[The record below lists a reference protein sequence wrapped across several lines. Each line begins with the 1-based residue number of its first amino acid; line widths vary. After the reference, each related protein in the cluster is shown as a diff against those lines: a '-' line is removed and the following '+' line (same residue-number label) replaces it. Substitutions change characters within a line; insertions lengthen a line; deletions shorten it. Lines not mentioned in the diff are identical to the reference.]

1 MGVVIDTGVFIRWE
15 REGGIIEF
23 SRWSSLGEP
32 CISVITESELKVGIH
47 RANTR
52 ERRERRSLFVQTVLS
67 NVVVLP
73 IDSRVTDNQCCGIPS
88 RAKFASHSVP
98 KRYFQI
104 GPPDSRWSDLSWL
117 DEPSQET
124 PWLAPERYASVDRQ
138 SWVPLAELAEGETL
152 QGLDGLATVL
162 SVNLSR
168 VTQPVYNIEV
178 HGEHVYQVGKLGLVV
193 HNTRPGDILQTGD
206 RTIHKSTA
214 RTLNDFLEV
223 SLHSREWGR
232 SLEKL
237 KKF

>member
-104 GPPDSRWSDLSWL
+104 GPPDSRWSDLS
-117 DEPSQET
+117 
-124 PWLAPERYASVDRQ
+124 
-138 SWVPLAELAEGETL
+138 
-152 QGLDGLATVL
+152 
-162 SVNLSR
+162 
-168 VTQPVYNIEV
+168 
-178 HGEHVYQVGKLGLVV
+178 
-193 HNTRPGDILQTGD
+193 
-206 RTIHKSTA
+206 
-214 RTLNDFLEV
+214 
-223 SLHSREWGR
+223 
-232 SLEKL
+232 
-237 KKF
+237 